1 MLGVS
6 FARLIVLVFYNS
18 HLRDLLRK
26 LPLRIRKRNH
36 GFHFKFTAAHELCSA
51 APHAQAPIYKIRD
64 AALSG
69 WQRCLQ
75 LSPKQTHGQSSHLLG
90 DGPGPPQN
98 TTSRQPASESELL
111 EIPPGPTGLGLPRGT
126 AVTHLFLW
134 SASGL
139 S

>member
-1 MLGVS
+1 MVS
-6 FARLIVLVFYNS
+6 TLNS
-18 HLRDLLRK
+18 QQRMSSALR
-26 LPLRIRKRNH
+26 
-36 GFHFKFTAAHELCSA
+36 

-75 LSPKQTHGQSSHLLG
+75 LSPKQMRGQSSHLLG

-111 EIPPGPTGLGLPRGT
+111 EIPPGPAGFGLPRGT